1 MLTPTVW
8 ILFIWLCNNAKGL
21 QNVKVKDAFLL
32 QAGLFKVCMLVW
44 LHGFITHFMI
54 ITSHS
59 SSENRECQG
68 QLTYRKLSDILVS
81 SLSGLERWFRHA
93 PQGLNFCRHNPG
105 KLQSDRLILSMPV
118 HEHESPGDVW
128 LRLWKNAEQVLVYWS
143 HDESCVLPSAR
154 SEVDFLLLRA
164 TRERANL
171 PYVSIWFH
179 QCYLEYVC
187 KIWHSLKVERC
198 SVPIAPLH

>member
-8 ILFIWLCNNAKGL
+8 ILFIWLCSNAKGL

-54 ITSHS
+54 IRSHS
-59 SSENRECQG
+59 SSENRECQR
-68 QLTYRKLSDILVS
+68 QLTHSKLSAILVS
-81 SLSGLERWFRHA
+81 SLSGLERRFRHA

-105 KLQSDRLILSMPV
+105 KLRSDRLILSMPV
-118 HEHESPGDVW
+118 HEHESLRDVW

-143 HDESCVLPSAR
+143 HDESCLLHALRRIFSCCVLHEKGQIWTMCRSDFTSVIWSLCAR
-154 SEVDFLLLRA
+154 YDTV
-164 TRERANL
+164 
-171 PYVSIWFH
+171 W
-179 QCYLEYVC
+179 
-187 KIWHSLKVERC
+187 K
-198 SVPIAPLH
+198 